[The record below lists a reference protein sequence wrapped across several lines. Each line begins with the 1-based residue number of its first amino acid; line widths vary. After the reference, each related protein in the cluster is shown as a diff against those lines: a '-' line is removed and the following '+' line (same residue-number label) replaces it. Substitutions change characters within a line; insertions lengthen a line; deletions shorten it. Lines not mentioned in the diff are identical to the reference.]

1 MTEKEQEEKQ
11 NYLRQ
16 NILDKGYDAND
27 FVSFLQSKK
36 GEGASDISNWSM
48 TDLQKV
54 VKEYILKHS
63 EEKKNSDVPPTENND
78 IKEKNS
84 NNSDI
89 QSQKQ
94 NIANDYEIIENIN
107 SINKDNNN
115 SKKEKIPLKDENFG
129 IIINEYIDC
138 QKSEINDLNYKEVND
153 FCMKHKLNEEKKNK
167 IIQVIR
173 DKMGNNE

>member
-48 TDLQKV
+48 TDLQNV

-63 EEKKNSDVPPTENND
+63 E
-78 IKEKNS
+78 
-84 NNSDI
+84 
-89 QSQKQ
+89 
-94 NIANDYEIIENIN
+94 
-107 SINKDNNN
+107 
-115 SKKEKIPLKDENFG
+115 
-129 IIINEYIDC
+129 
-138 QKSEINDLNYKEVND
+138 
-153 FCMKHKLNEEKKNK
+153 
-167 IIQVIR
+167 
-173 DKMGNNE
+173 